1 MIFYIFVYKMG
12 GNKMTKK
19 LNFNLQKL
27 IENLKLPKINYVL
40 NVKSAAKELNA
51 PDLNYSILG
60 KEKNIY
66 VVEVSKNK
74 DEILFEECS
83 HLPLRVKEKNGQEL
97 SDNIEWA
104 PIIKFPNP
112 GAYNLVQYYD
122 LYAKKLG
129 KRIAGTIIEYETK
142 SGKKLYLFPDNSMV
156 LEDSKSIISDK
167 PALIRMTRNLFQ
179 KAASDCLTEIKF
191 RNTYNKLLHHQR

>member
-1 MIFYIFVYKMG
+1 MG

-19 LNFNLQKL
+19 LNFGLSKL
-27 IENLKLPKINYVL
+27 IERLKLPKVNYVF
-40 NVKSAAKELNA
+40 NTKAAIKELQI
-51 PDLNYSILG
+51 PELNHDILG
-60 KEKNIY
+60 KWKNVYI
-66 VVEVSKNK
+66 VEVSKNK
-74 DEILFEECS
+74 DEVLFEGCS
-83 HLPLRVKEKNGQEL
+83 HLPLRIKEKNGQEL

-104 PIIKFPNP
+104 PVMKFPNP

-142 SGKKLYLFPDNSMV
+142 SGKKLYLFPNNTLL
-156 LEDSKSIISDK
+156 LEDGKSVISDR

-179 KAASDCLTEIKF
+179 KAASDCLAEIKF